1 MKFRSLNPLPSIY
14 WRLSQSSFV
23 LLISLVLVG
32 CTGVPMETSS
42 SEVNHV
48 VGEAADAASSGDAS
62 AVDLKQEETA
72 LLGGVVRAVC
82 YSGFRSGQHPDLGQ
96 GAVNPTYEQVLEDL
110 KLLSRNDNFTLIR
123 IYDSGE
129 NARTVLRAIQ
139 EHDLPM
145 KVMLGIW
152 LRAEVSTHGTCA
164 WVTEPMPDDVLQ
176 ANKQAN
182 LEEIQRGIRLAREF
196 PEIVI
201 AVNVGN
207 EALVDWNDHKV
218 LPETAIEYVR
228 QVKQAISQ
236 PVTVAENYK
245 WWADHGQALAREVDF
260 VSVHTYPVWEG
271 KDIDEGMSFTLENL
285 SEVRKA
291 LPDATMVITEAG
303 WATAASEF
311 GPRASEVN
319 QKRYFDE
326 LMAWAEQN
334 NVTTFFFE
342 AFDEDWKGDPN
353 NPLGA
358 EKHWGIF
365 TIDRKPK
372 LVMKELYDSQ

>member
-1 MKFRSLNPLPSIY
+1 MLLVRRRFLSLAGCSLAIGLWLSGAISMGCSEQNQGPL
-14 WRLSQSSFV
+14 
-23 LLISLVLVG
+23 
-32 CTGVPMETSS
+32 
-42 SEVNHV
+42 NA
-48 VGEAADAASSGDAS
+48 EAESGTDGGS
-62 AVDLKQEETA
+62 GRNREPLGVDLKQDESK
-72 LLGGVVRAVC
+72 LLGGVARGIC
-82 YSGFRSGQHPDLGQ
+82 YSGFRAGQHPDWGD
-96 GAVNPTYEQVLEDL
+96 GAVNPTCDQVLEDL
-110 KLLSRNDNFTLIR
+110 QLLNRNDNFTLIR

-129 NARTVLRAIQ
+129 NARTVLRAIR
-139 EHDLPM
+139 ENELRM
-145 KVMLGIW
+145 KVLLGIW
-152 LRAEVSTHGTCA
+152 LNAEVSTHGTCA
-164 WVTEPMPDDVLQ
+164 WITEPIPDEVLQ
-176 ANKQAN
+176 ANKRKN
-182 LEEIQRGIRLAREF
+182 REEIERGIALANEF
-196 PEIVI
+196 PDVVI

-218 LPETAIEYVR
+218 SPDTIISYVR
-228 QVKQAISQ
+228 QVKQAIGQ

-245 WWADHGQALAREVDF
+245 WWAEHGQRLAREVDF

-271 KDIDEGMSFTLENL
+271 KGIDEGMSYTLANL
-285 SEVRKA
+285 TEVRRA
-291 LPDATMVITEAG
+291 IPEATMVITEAG

-311 GPRASEVN
+311 GPRASEEN

-326 LMAWAEQN
+326 LMGWAQQN

-372 LVMKELYDSQ
+372 RVMQGLYPDR